1 VDSEIDSVEE
11 AAGEAAATG
20 AEAYEPVEQA
30 IKIIIVAFSI
40 LLLGLSISAYR
51 KTALKRI
58 MYAAVAFGLFAVQL
72 FIEYLEGVILALD
85 APLIDVIVTGLTLV
99 ILVLFFAAIVRKK

>member
-1 VDSEIDSVEE
+1 VDSKIDPVEE
-11 AAGEAAATG
+11 AASEAAAIG
-20 AEAYEPVEQA
+20 AEVYEPVEQA

-51 KTALKRI
+51 KTALRRI

-99 ILVLFFAAIVRKK
+99 ILVLFFAAIIRKK

>member
-20 AEAYEPVEQA
+20 VEAYEPVEQA

-72 FIEYLEGVILALD
+72 FIEYLEGAILALD